1 MTNLAHMNECLF
13 YSSKQQDIYAR
24 ESDKEIDLHF
34 AQYPHMLTWVGQLG
48 SIILKQPFM
57 EKRWKEMV
65 NRQSKP

>member
-1 MTNLAHMNECLF
+1 MTNLALMNEYLF

-48 SIILKQPFM
+48 SIILKQPLHE
-57 EKRWKEMV
+57 EKVKR
-65 NRQSKP
+65 NGQ